1 MLRLSFKPLQ
11 VLAIVAGCAAP
22 AAFANGT
29 FQTVSGDVRAS
40 ASASAPEA
48 VSSNARIVEGT
59 TVVTGPNGRVTIR
72 LDDGH
77 AVVLPENSEFRL
89 EAYRFNAAAPQSSN
103 IAIRLLKGAL
113 RSFSGLIGGRNPGQF
128 ALTTSTATVGI
139 RGTDFAVAE
148 FDNQTYVAVAQGE
161 VSLGNSAGS
170 VSAGAG
176 QTAAAASPATLPS
189 LIAAGALPGPVA
201 ATFSQLNAVVIAT
214 QNGSG
219 AAVATAAAAGGS
231 LNAGVAVG
239 VAAFLAAAIAGGG
252 SGNGATTGTTGTGK

>member
-1 MLRLSFKPLQ
+1 MPSFFFTPFKAA
-11 VLAIVAGCAAP
+11 VLCLCCIAP

-29 FQTVSGDVRAS
+29 FQSVSGDVRAS
-40 ASASAPEA
+40 TSSSAPAA

-59 TVVTGPNGRVTIR
+59 TVVTGPTGKATIR

-89 EAYRFNAAAPQSSN
+89 DAYRFNSAAPQSSN

-128 ALTTSTATVGI
+128 ALSTSTTTVGI

-148 FDNQTYVAVAQGE
+148 FNNQTYVSVAQGE
-161 VSLGNSAGS
+161 VSLANPAGS
-170 VSAGAG
+170 V
-176 QTAAAASPATLPS
+176 TAAAGQSASVASASTAPVVIP
-189 LIAAGALPGPVA
+189 AGALPGTVA
-201 ATFSQLNAVVIAT
+201 ASFSQLNSVAIAT
-214 QNGSG
+214 QGGSG
-219 AAVATAAAAGGS
+219 ATAAAVGGG

-239 VAAFLAAAIAGGG
+239 AAAALAAAIAGSGG
-252 SGNGATTGTTGTGK
+252 GNGATSGTTGTRN